1 MNRGPALLLLLLTG
15 CSTAPIADMM
25 DFFVPGNLPAEKT
38 APYGGV
44 CLPQGINAPPAATT
58 APAPPP
64 VPPTAV
70 APLEWPPRLPAP
82 PGGLAPPPPIG
93 VAPAPSPVPTA
104 PLPPPPP

>member
-1 MNRGPALLLLLLTG
+1 MNRGAALLLLFVTG

-25 DFFVPGNLPAEKT
+25 DFFVPGTLPAEKT
-38 APYGGV
+38 NPYGGV

-58 APAPPP
+58 APPPWP

-82 PGGLAPPPPIG
+82 VPPGSLPPPGAI
-93 VAPAPSPVPTA
+93 PSG
-104 PLPPPPP
+104 PLPPPPPPPP